1 MAAVHAATGGEID
14 QTASNFNMKVIKCVD
29 WPSSQ
34 TYEAFERDLKV
45 WRDCTKLVLEQQN
58 MLFRE
63 MLKKTE
69 NERVKDFY
77 EKHLMNSI
85 NTAQDVDSLMK
96 KFKEKFGRTE
106 KSEWKM
112 MIELL
117 KEFSWKS
124 RENTERALD
133 RLK

>member
-1 MAAVHAATGGEID
+1 
-14 QTASNFNMKVIKCVD
+14 
-29 WPSSQ
+29 
-34 TYEAFERDLKV
+34 
-45 WRDCTKLVLEQQN
+45 
-58 MLFRE
+58 

-69 NERVKDFY
+69 NKKVKDFY

-85 NTAQDVDSLMK
+85 NTAQDSLMK
-96 KFKEKFGRTE
+96 KFKEKFGQTE

-124 RENTERALD
+124 
-133 RLK
+133 